1 MWLKIE
7 ISTIIV
13 VDFNIPFSI
22 MNKPTKDQ
30 KGNRGLEQYHTP
42 SIPKKDIDWIL
53 SKKKKIYLSSI
64 HKTFSRLVGNK
75 SH

>member
-1 MWLKIE
+1 
-7 ISTIIV
+7 
-13 VDFNIPFSI
+13 

>member
-7 ISTIIV
+7 ISIIIV

-30 KGNRGLEQYHTP
+30 KGNRGLEQYHTL
-42 SIPKKDIDWIL
+42 SSPKKYIDWSL
-53 SKKKKIYLSSI
+53 SKKKNTYFIKY
-64 HKTFSRLVGNK
+64 T
-75 SH
+75 